1 MIKYWPQREY
11 TGNKGVKRQSL
22 KAGLDTFDAAVA
34 QVNEWE
40 QAHRLLWAWVDV
52 RSDQGKER
60 VKLNKAG
67 EEWSGVAPVIVD
79 AEKVDESA
87 PGIPPES
94 NKNPKDDEMENNT
107 ASSRGKRYD
116 DMTKRKAVAM
126 IAEIGITKA
135 ARELG
140 IGIPTLNRWRKS
152 IGSVADPEQKEAH
165 PEPVTETV
173 NVAALREEIVQLR
186 VKVALLEEKNAKLKE
201 AIRTLTE

>member
-1 MIKYWPQREY
+1 MIKYWPQGEY
-11 TGNKGVKRQSL
+11 TGDKGVKRQSL

-40 QAHRLLWAWVDV
+40 QAHHLLWAWVDV
-52 RSDQGKER
+52 RSDQGKKR
-60 VKLNKAG
+60 VKLNKVG

-79 AEKVDESA
+79 AEKIDESA
-87 PGIPPES
+87 PGILPES
-94 NKNPKDDEMENNT
+94 NKNPEDNEMENNT

-126 IAEIGITKA
+126 IDEIGITKT
-135 ARELG
+135 ARKLG
-140 IGIPTLNRWRKS
+140 IGIPTLNRWRKT
-152 IGSVADPEQKEAH
+152 IGSVADSEQKEAH

-173 NVAALREEIVQLR
+173 DVAALREEIVQLR

>member
-1 MIKYWPQREY
+1 MIKYWPQGEY
-11 TGNKGVKRQSL
+11 TGDKGVKRQSL

-40 QAHRLLWAWVDV
+40 QAHHLLWAWVDV
-52 RSDQGKER
+52 HTGPERER

-67 EEWSGVAPVIVD
+67 EEWSGVAPVNVD
-79 AEKVDESA
+79 TEKKDESA
-87 PGIPPES
+87 PGTTSES
-94 NKNPKDDEMENNT
+94 NNNPEDNEMENNT
-107 ASSRGKRYD
+107 VSSRGKRYD

-126 IAEIGITKA
+126 IDEIGITKT
-135 ARELG
+135 ARKLG
-140 IGIPTLNRWRKS
+140 IGIPTLNRWRKT

-173 NVAALREEIVQLR
+173 DVAALREEIVQLR
-186 VKVALLEEKNAKLKE
+186 VKVALLEEKNTKLKE